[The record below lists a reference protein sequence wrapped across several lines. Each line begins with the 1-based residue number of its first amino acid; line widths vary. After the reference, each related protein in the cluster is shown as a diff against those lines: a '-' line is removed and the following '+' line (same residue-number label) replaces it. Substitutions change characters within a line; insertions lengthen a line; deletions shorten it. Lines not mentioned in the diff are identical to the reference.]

1 MGNDVEKYGQHVKT
15 NKWETCGI
23 PSPTHF
29 KRLWGNL
36 GNNAVTNQNLSH
48 YLKWVFGGYQRYF
61 WDGNHQE
68 LGNAVNLLIK
78 NCGF

>member
-15 NKWETCGI
+15 NKWETCGK

-29 KRLWGNL
+29 KPLWGNMD
-36 GNNAVTNQNLSH
+36 NNAVTHQHLSH

-61 WDGNHQE
+61 WDGNH
-68 LGNAVNLLIK
+68 
-78 NCGF
+78 